1 MDIAE
6 AKPKHGADSGGALLA
21 PPGGFRNEIAAGWC
35 SFPLTEIYTFFRVRP
50 CWLVTMRD
58 NAQKLVLMD
67 YFRKKIA
74 SFYSHYVIVRS
85 PKNGYH
91 FHALVAGRLRA
102 GHVKLKRG
110 IHLDIKMIGR
120 QLVSRA
126 NIPRDNPFESD
137 DLLSQLRI
145 VVGKARPVVESKRK
159 KALAEDVKDVVFY
172 LINNLME
179 NNKKSFQ
186 KYNSLSIRL

>member
-6 AKPKHGADSGGALLA
+6 AKPKHGSDSGGALSI
-21 PPGGFRNEIAAGWC
+21 PPGGFCNKIALGYFN
-35 SFPLTEIYTFFRVRP
+35 FPLSKIYTFFRDKS
-50 CWLVTMRD
+50 CWFITMKD
-58 NAQKLVLMD
+58 NSQKLVLMD
-67 YFRKKIA
+67 YFRKKISA
-74 SFYSHYVIVRS
+74 FYSHYVIVRS

-110 IHLDIKMIGR
+110 IHLDIKTVGR

-126 NIPRDNPFESD
+126 NIPRENPFESD
-137 DLLSQLRI
+137 DLLSQLRL
-145 VVGKARPVVESKRK
+145 VVGKARPVVESKHK